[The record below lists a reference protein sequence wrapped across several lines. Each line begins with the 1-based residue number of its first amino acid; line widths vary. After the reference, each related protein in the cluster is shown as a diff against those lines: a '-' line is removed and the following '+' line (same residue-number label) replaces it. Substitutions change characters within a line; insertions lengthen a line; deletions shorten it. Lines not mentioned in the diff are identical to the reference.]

1 MSSDPI
7 TQTLQK
13 GFRMAIG
20 AGASFV
26 ESVQDAQ
33 KWDENLQK
41 LTTDFESLSQ
51 EWEAKGTQT
60 EQEARTVVDSWV
72 SQQGFSQGFSSG
84 AAGGSPNTVTT
95 TASTVAT
102 PDVEADLKDLTEQV
116 SALRAEL
123 EDLKKQG

>member
-33 KWDENLQK
+33 KWDENMQR

-51 EWEAKGTQT
+51 EWEQKGEVT
-60 EQEARTVVDSWV
+60 EQEARSAVDAWV
-72 SQQGFSQGFSSG
+72 SQQGFNQPSNG
-84 AAGGSPNTVTT
+84 PTTVNT
-95 TASTVAT
+95 TATTAA
-102 PDVEADLKDLTEQV
+102 PDVAEDLKDLTNQV
-116 SALRAEL
+116 SSLRAEL
-123 EDLKKQG
+123 EALKNQES

>member
-13 GFRMAIG
+13 GFRTVIG

-33 KWDENLQK
+33 KWDENMQR
-41 LTTDFESLSQ
+41 LTTDFESLAH
-51 EWEAKGTQT
+51 EWEQKGEVT
-60 EQEARTVVDSWV
+60 EKEARSAVDAWV
-72 SQQGFSQGFSSG
+72 SQQGFSQNAST
-84 AAGGSPNTVTT
+84 APKTVTT
-95 TASTVAT
+95 TASVAEPDVAT
-102 PDVEADLKDLTEQV
+102 DLKELTAQV

-123 EDLKKQG
+123 EALKNQG

>member
-26 ESVQDAQ
+26 ESVQDAR

-51 EWEAKGTQT
+51 EWEEKGTLT
-60 EQEARTVVDSWV
+60 EQEARTVLDRWV
-72 SQQGFSQGFSSG
+72 SQQGFNTG
-84 AAGGSPNTVTT
+84 AGGSNTVTT

-102 PDVEADLKDLTEQV
+102 PDVEADLKDLTAQV

-123 EDLKKQG
+123 EALKNQG

>member
-13 GFRMAIG
+13 GFRTVIG

-33 KWDENLQK
+33 KWDDNMQR
-41 LTTDFESLSQ
+41 LTTDFESLAQ
-51 EWEAKGTQT
+51 EWEQKGEVT
-60 EQEARTVVDSWV
+60 EQEARSVVDAWV
-72 SQQGFSQGFSSG
+72 SQQGFNQGSG
-84 AAGGSPNTVTT
+84 STPNTVTT
-95 TASTVAT
+95 TASVAE
-102 PDVEADLKDLTEQV
+102 PDVAADLKDLTAQV

-123 EDLKKQG
+123 EALKNQD